1 MSNPV
6 LKIEPDFN
14 SLLRPGA
21 TRQDVSFFV
30 TPVGFDSKS
39 AVQPARLAA
48 GVIDISG
55 SMEGNGKIYA
65 AFAGAAAFLDAM
77 KSSPRNYFAI
87 YLFGKGKYRLIH
99 PTQATEEN
107 IRKAQAILAEKL
119 KQLVRDSYAGLEG
132 STNTAG
138 GLQLVREDF
147 NSLCDQGKV
156 TEGFAALL
164 TDGDYGDTAAVSDE
178 ISAYQAMTKKGRILK
193 ILARGV
199 GTEWAVSKL
208 RVITE
213 GTLSPPPVVLANP
226 NEVKADFEA
235 IVKEAASQALSG
247 VTMVIQR
254 FNMGEIME
262 IGVRTPVNLD
272 LSTACTNE
280 GEKNIRVN
288 LGSWDAETR
297 LFYLA
302 FEVNQ
307 PGNAPAIM
315 AAKIWFEYMIGS
327 QKVTTDPL
335 AIKAQWARDAHEETL
350 SQRVTRGVKLAQG
363 IEGSQR
369 RMREASE
376 LAKNGNVKAATDIL
390 GDLVKNAHADGDQG
404 LIDQLKEFVDIE
416 DAAAGKVKFKAGTD
430 AAAIMKLDT
439 KSSVRRVRPTGD
451 AAAAP
456 ADAPKA

>member
-30 TPVGFDSKS
+30 TPVGFDAKS

-48 GVIDISG
+48 AIIDISG
-55 SMEGNGKIYA
+55 SMDGAKIHA
-65 AFAGAAAFLDAM
+65 AFAGAAAFLEAM
-77 KSSPRNYFAI
+77 KASPRNYFAV

-99 PTQATEEN
+99 PTQATESE
-107 IRKAQAILAEKL
+107 IRKAQAVLADKL
-119 KQLVRDSYAGLEG
+119 KQLVNNNGLEG

-138 GLQLVREDF
+138 GMQLVREDF

-164 TDGDYGDTAAVSDE
+164 TDGDYGDSAAVSDE
-178 ISAYQAMTKKGRILK
+178 ISSYQAMAKKGRILK

-208 RVITE
+208 RIITD

-226 NEVKADFEA
+226 NEVKADFEG

-315 AAKIWFEYMIGS
+315 AAKIWFEYLIGS
-327 QKVTTDPL
+327 QKVTTEPL

-376 LAKNGNVKAATDIL
+376 LAKGGNIKAATDIL

-416 DAAAGKVKFKAGTD
+416 DAATGKVKFKAGTD

-456 ADAPKA
+456 AAEPKA